1 VEGPAGP
8 QLIIPYTLDAN
19 DMRFATAQGFNS
31 GDQFFAYLKD
41 SFDLLYA
48 EGETAP
54 KMLSVGLHCRLAGR
68 PGRATA
74 LARFLDYVRGHERV
88 WVARRIDIARHWVR
102 RHRPAGL
109 TPSRMSR
116 AIFVEIFGDVFE
128 HSPGLAESAHAAG
141 LDKTS
146 DTAEGLHAAFVQA
159 LRALAREGRL
169 ALVRAHPDLAG
180 RLAVTE
186 MTAESQVEQSAAGLD
201 RLTPAERER
210 FLALNDRYKD
220 KFGFPFVMAVKGRS
234 TDEIIAAFAERLG
247 HEPEAELE
255 RALSEIERIAL
266 LRLKE
271 RLP

>member
-1 VEGPAGP
+1 
-8 QLIIPYTLDAN
+8 
-19 DMRFATAQGFNS
+19 
-31 GDQFFAYLKD
+31 
-41 SFDLLYA
+41 
-48 EGETAP
+48 
-54 KMLSVGLHCRLAGR
+54 MLSVGLHCRLAGR
-68 PGRATA
+68 PGRAAA

-102 RHRPAGL
+102 HHRPAGL
-109 TPSRMSR
+109 RPSRMSR

-146 DTAEGLHAAFVQA
+146 ETAEGLHGAFVQA
-159 LRALAREGRL
+159 LRALDREGRL

-180 RLAVTE
+180 RLAVAE
-186 MTAESQVEQSAAGLD
+186 MTADSQVEQSSAGLD
-201 RLTPAERER
+201 RLTPGERDR
-210 FLALNDRYKD
+210 FLALNDRYKA

-234 TDEIIAAFAERLG
+234 KDEIIAAFAERLG